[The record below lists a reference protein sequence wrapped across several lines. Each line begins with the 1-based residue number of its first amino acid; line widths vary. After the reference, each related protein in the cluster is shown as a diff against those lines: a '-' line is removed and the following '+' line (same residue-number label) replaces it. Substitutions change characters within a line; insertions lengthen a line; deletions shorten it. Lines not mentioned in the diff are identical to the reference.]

1 MSCYSL
7 EKTQIKKATNS
18 FVKRWGHPQSTKV
31 EPKMRGGLWHQMNI
45 KCCGR
50 VSRRDWGKPA
60 WCWSWAP
67 ESCPKDNF
75 WVCHNPT
82 TVYRPSLLLL
92 LLLLLQLLLLF
103 FLLGSLNMQG
113 SYLTTVFQTDLLTVT
128 YTLSRGCKIREKLG
142 GRKKE
147 SCLQP
152 DLCKFNC
159 GNRISFCV
167 NPYYAF
173 VQEAVPFGSK
183 LEEGSLGGGV
193 FSSVSF
199 LGILCIL

>member
-1 MSCYSL
+1 MASD
-7 EKTQIKKATNS
+7 E
-18 FVKRWGHPQSTKV
+18 
-31 EPKMRGGLWHQMNI
+31 HQMH
-45 KCCGR
+45 GR

-75 WVCHNPT
+75 WVCHSPA

-92 LLLLLQLLLLF
+92 LLLLLQLLLFL
-103 FLLGSLNMQG
+103 LLGSLNMQG
-113 SYLTTVFQTDLLTVT
+113 SYLTIVFQADLLAVT

-159 GNRISFCV
+159 GNRISFCF
-167 NPYYAF
+167 NSCYAF
-173 VQEAVPFGSK
+173 VQAAVPFGSK
-183 LEEGSLGGGV
+183 LEEGSLGG
-193 FSSVSF
+193 VSF
-199 LGILCIL
+199 QVFHFWEFSASFKSSWI